1 MITRHVT
8 VLPYDE
14 RWEKDFQAIRD
25 EVKTALGDIAL
36 RIEHVGST
44 SVRGLSAK
52 PIIDMDVVVEKDSVE
67 EAIRLLESIGYIHEG
82 DLGIPG
88 REAFAYSG
96 KEHLRTHHLY
106 VCPKGSDELRRHLA
120 FRDYLRSNPAA
131 VRQYGRIKEE
141 AARLYPHDI
150 EAYAVRKAPFI
161 KKVYAELGL

>member
-1 MITRHVT
+1 MITEHIV

-14 RWEKDFQAIRD
+14 QWEKDFEAIKR
-25 EVKTALGDIAL
+25 EVGDALGNTAL

-44 SVRGLSAK
+44 SVRGLFAK
-52 PIIDMDVVVEKDSVE
+52 PIIDIDVVVEKESVD
-67 EAIRLLESIGYIHEG
+67 EAIRRLEAIGYIHEG
-82 DLGIPG
+82 DLRIPG

-106 VCPKGSDELRRHLA
+106 VCPNESTELRRHLA

-131 VRQYGRIKEE
+131 VREYGRIKNE

-150 EAYAVRKAPFI
+150 EAYADHKAPFI
-161 KKVYAELGL
+161 ERVYGKLDL